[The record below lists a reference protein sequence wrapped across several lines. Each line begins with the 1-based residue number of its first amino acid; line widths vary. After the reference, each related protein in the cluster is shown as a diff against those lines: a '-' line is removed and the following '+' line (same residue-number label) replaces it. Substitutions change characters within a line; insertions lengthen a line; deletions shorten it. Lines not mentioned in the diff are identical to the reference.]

1 MSKNAHILVVE
12 TENPEFEGYVDM
24 DPIEYIS
31 RGNLWF
37 GYRPHLETL
46 DPQAEGHPH
55 ASSFLQLIPYVILK
69 HEGRVGTY
77 IRPDKGNEGRLHGK
91 ASIGVGGHID
101 LEDVVHEDSVVDLD
115 QTLRLSCIREIREE
129 VGLDIEGDDLQ
140 WKGLIVRRDSD
151 VDRVHLGIVAE
162 IDLDDEM
169 KSQIEPNAEIG
180 EIRFIHPSNF
190 VAETSGNTIEA
201 WTKAVLSIN

>member
-129 VGLDIEGDDLQ
+129 VDLSVGLEKHLTRIRHGYTHF
-140 WKGLIVRRDSD
+140 KIVAD
-151 VDRVHLGIVAE
+151 VFICRYLSGRVHRKESTAHRWVRIR
-162 IDLDDEM
+162 DLNRYPFP
-169 KSQIEPNAEIG
+169 KAN
-180 EIRFIHPSNF
+180 RKFIPILKDI
-190 VAETSGNTIEA
+190 A
-201 WTKAVLSIN
+201 L